1 MKIYERWNCVFST
14 NSDFLILNLFKM
26 ISHKIMFALFELLNI
41 LLVQNNSEMV
51 GSDYG
56 SDASSGRFQGSFFDL
71 LLIIPSIKEIHTCVS
86 CN

>member
-1 MKIYERWNCVFST
+1 
-14 NSDFLILNLFKM
+14 
-26 ISHKIMFALFELLNI
+26 MFALFELLNI